1 MSAANRSER
10 TPLSTDEEI
19 TLRRVAHGQS
29 DVAHLRAHD
38 LARLRALDLIAGSP
52 RVPTLTAA
60 GKARFDQLAKPA
72 VVMDFN
78 AQNELAATINRLMA
92 RKATR

>member
-1 MSAANRSER
+1 MSRSEDAL
-10 TPLSTDEEI
+10 LSENEEI

-29 DVAHLRAHD
+29 DVARLRAED

-60 GKARFDQLAKPA
+60 GKARFERLAKPA
-72 VVMDFN
+72 MVTDFN
-78 AQNELAATINRLMA
+78 AQNELAATLNRLMA
-92 RKATR
+92 RKAAR

>member
-38 LARLRALDLIAGSP
+38 LARLRELDLIAGSP

-92 RKATR
+92 RKASR